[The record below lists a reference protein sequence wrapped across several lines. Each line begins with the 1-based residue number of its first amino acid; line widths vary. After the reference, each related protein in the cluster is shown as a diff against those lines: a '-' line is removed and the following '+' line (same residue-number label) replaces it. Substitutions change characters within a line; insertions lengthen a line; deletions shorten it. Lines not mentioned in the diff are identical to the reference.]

1 MVTQGMNKQVMKWCV
16 DAGLGI
22 VFLFSAVTGILKLAV
37 LWQVP
42 IISSAIIP
50 MAWIS
55 DIHDRAG
62 VFLVVFVAIHLALN
76 RGWFLSMTKK
86 ILAGTADLP

>member
-1 MVTQGMNKQVMKWCV
+1 MNRQVVKWCI
-16 DAGLGI
+16 DMGLGI

-42 IISSAIIP
+42 AVSSAIIP
-50 MAWIS
+50 MAWIG

-62 VFLVVFVAIHLALN
+62 LFLVILVAIHLALN
-76 RGWFLSMTKK
+76 RAFILSMTRK
-86 ILAGTADLP
+86 ILAGTADVP

>member
-1 MVTQGMNKQVMKWCV
+1 MKEMNRQVLKWCV

-22 VFLFSAVTGILKLAV
+22 VFLFSAVTGILKLLV

-42 IISSAIIP
+42 GISSAVLP

-62 VFLVVFVAIHLALN
+62 VFLAILVAIHLVLN
-76 RGWFLSMTKK
+76 RGWILSMTKK
-86 ILAGTADLP
+86 ILAGAADRT

>member
-1 MVTQGMNKQVMKWCV
+1 MNRQVVKWCI
-16 DAGLGI
+16 DMGLGI

-42 IISSAIIP
+42 VVSSAIIP

-62 VFLVVFVAIHLALN
+62 LFLVILVAIHLALN
-76 RGWFLSMTKK
+76 RAFILSMTRK
-86 ILAGTADLP
+86 ILAGTADVP